1 MTLKLKIERIGKNGK
16 RHVSHLKENNVS
28 MHLDIIEKLINKA
41 LEANVKA
48 ELIEVILNNGYTR
61 ED

>member
-16 RHVSHLKENNVS
+16 KHVSHLKENVS

>member
-1 MTLKLKIERIGKNGK
+1 MTLKLKIERIDKKGKK
-16 RHVSHLKENNVS
+16 HVSHLKENDVF
-28 MHLDIIEKLINKA
+28 MHVDIIEKLINKA
-41 LEANVKA
+41 IKANVKA